1 MTVIGL
7 FTLVSGAL
15 LFPPI
20 HALTGPQGITDTG
33 VDPPPEASLAFHP
46 REIDGLAFLV
56 ESTHGLQVAT
66 CSSLDC
72 FDAGENAPLDRQYCD
87 TEVFP
92 DGCLRRWVDQSSY
105 RPARGFEPPEHLSG
119 RDFGQDD
126 RDKPGIV
133 LECLNGHPCIR
144 GGRGSVQERSLEI
157 EPKQEVGPI
166 HDDFSLFLLAR
177 PVTQGSDFVYFG
189 FAGTE
194 LTHLVKSNA
203 LKLRIDFRRPTV
215 ITAQEAVTLDQ
226 WHLIEVHRDIHS
238 KIRVY
243 IDGWDA
249 TAGEPVLAGNMFFRF
264 LLSVSRGRAMY
275 GDVAALAIY
284 QNELDGPLRRRIRD
298 YFAGVY
304 GLKLGDGSPPPARG
318 ATVDLDRGLLVHWP
332 LETADASSRPA
343 RGPAWQTRPAT
354 GGPTSIP
361 GRIHRALGFPGGTAG
376 LRSVGEHPELDQLF
390 RFTVSAWIRPDR
402 ERNGWQSIVDKRD
415 HEEDGWD
422 LYLTRDDRAFL
433 RVDQWTV
440 RGDTV
445 LQTGRWH
452 HLAGVYDGDQLRIYV
467 DGRLDGSRWIGKK
480 VSLGT
485 EGPMWVG
492 RSFKGHESSFF
503 GAIDEVRVYG
513 RALSAPE
520 IQALADP

>member
-1 MTVIGL
+1 MPAVEAQ
-7 FTLVSGAL
+7 SHSREPRSEGATN
-15 LFPPI
+15 
-20 HALTGPQGITDTG
+20 H
-33 VDPPPEASLAFHP
+33 PEAPSSFHP
-46 REIDGLAFLV
+46 SEIDGLVFFV

-72 FDAGENAPLDRQYCD
+72 FDAGENAPLNRQYCD
-87 TEVFP
+87 TEIFP
-92 DGCLRRWVDQSSY
+92 DGCLRRWVDQSTY
-105 RPARGFEPPEHLSG
+105 RPARGFKPPEHISG

-126 RDKPGIV
+126 RDKPGVV
-133 LECLNGHPCIR
+133 LDCLNGHPCVR
-144 GGRGSVQERSLEI
+144 GGRGSVQERSLET

-166 HDDFSLFLLAR
+166 HEDFSIFLLAR
-177 PVTQGSDFVYFG
+177 PIAQSSDFVYFG

-215 ITAQEAVTLDQ
+215 ITARESISLDQ
-226 WHLIEVHRDIHS
+226 WHLIEIHRDTHS
-238 KIRVY
+238 KIRAYV
-243 IDGWDA
+243 DGWDA
-249 TAGEPVLAGNMFFRF
+249 TIGEPVLAGNMYFRF
-264 LLSVSRGRAMY
+264 LLSVSRGRAMH
-275 GDVAALAIY
+275 GDVAALSIY
-284 QNELDGPLRRRIRD
+284 RNKLDGPQRRQVRD
-298 YFAGVY
+298 YFAAIY
-304 GLKLGDGSPPPARG
+304 DLELGDGSPPPALG
-318 ATVDLDRGLLVHWP
+318 ASVELERGLLAHWR
-332 LETADASSRPA
+332 LETPEHAGPPA
-343 RGPAWQTRPAT
+343 RGPGWQPKPAQ

-361 GRIHRALGFPGGTAG
+361 GRIDRALSFSGGPAG
-376 LRSVGEHPELDQLF
+376 LRSVGDHPELDQLF
-390 RFTVSAWIRPDR
+390 RFTVSAWARPDR

-433 RVDQWTV
+433 RVDQHTV

-445 LQTGRWH
+445 LKAGRWH
-452 HLAGVYDGDQLRIYV
+452 HLAGVYDGDQLRLYV

-492 RSFKGHESSFF
+492 RSFRGHESSFV

-520 IQALADP
+520 IQALANPPDTP